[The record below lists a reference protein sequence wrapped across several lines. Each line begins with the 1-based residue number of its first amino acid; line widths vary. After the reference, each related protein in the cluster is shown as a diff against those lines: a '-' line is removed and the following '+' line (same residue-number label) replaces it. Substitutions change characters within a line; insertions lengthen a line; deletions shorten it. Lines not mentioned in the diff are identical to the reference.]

1 MVLLDEMPDQLRPHR
16 LLGDTSA
23 ASRMELPLPGASRRM
38 DRGDRYEPSQYAPAR
53 SRNVEDAPSLMP
65 SKGLVRNAAPSYMVL
80 PGSKEPEEE
89 GPVHFF
95 ILAGGSNMVGFGP
108 VSKSDQEPDPRV
120 VALSGQGE
128 WVPAKEPLFA
138 KYGLGPGKAFGERLA
153 NHYLKNKKYSSKRTP
168 EERRRH
174 KEKKLRLK
182 RLVEDKQK
190 EIGSS

>member
-1 MVLLDEMPDQLRPHR
+1 MYKRQ
-16 LLGDTSA
+16 
-23 ASRMELPLPGASRRM
+23 
-38 DRGDRYEPSQYAPAR
+38 RY
-53 SRNVEDAPSLMP
+53 VEDAPSLMP

-174 KEKKLRLK
+174 REKKLRLK
-182 RLVEDKQK
+182 RLVEEKQK
-190 EIGSS
+190 KLARVDAMVRNKLASKCPDINVVLSKGCLLYTSPSPRDRYISRMPSSA